1 MVLKYKKP
9 TVPDRWVRET
19 KLSLGISAREADGS
33 LAPSTSKP
41 NPITGKVVV
50 LTGSTTGLGYE
61 IAITCA
67 ENGAE
72 CIVMLNRS
80 SERAEKALRDV
91 RAAAASSGSDVKVF
105 GVDCDLMS
113 FESVREAAA
122 RVNEICKDRIDVLI
136 LNAGIMAFPFDS
148 TVDGYDVQ
156 MQTNVLSHFLLCH
169 QLFAK
174 VLRSADGRV
183 VSQSSLAA
191 KTGPLR
197 AESFLKTPDCTKW
210 TKNTWDIYGQTKL
223 SNLVFAEGL
232 QNRLDA
238 ASIKNVQ
245 SFGVHPGISATELQ
259 VTTSDNP
266 GPYGDTILGC
276 LPYVL
281 SFQSPADGALPTLLA
296 AFGGDDVVV
305 AGANYGPGKFLELR
319 GAPRRVKPNKF
330 VHDKAVD
337 ILWRGCEAAVGVAFT
352 L

>member
-33 LAPSTSKP
+33 LTPSTSKP

-91 RAAAASSGSDVKVF
+91 REAAVSSSSDVKVV
-105 GVDCDLMS
+105 GIDCDLMS
-113 FESVREAAA
+113 FDSVRKAAA
-122 RVNEICKDRIDVLI
+122 EVNEICKDRIDVLI

-148 TVDGYDVQ
+148 TVDGYDLQ
-156 MQTNVLSHFLLCH
+156 MQTNVLSHFLLTK
-169 QLFAK
+169 QLFQK

-238 ASIKNVQ
+238 ASIKNVR

-276 LPYVL
+276 LPYLL

-296 AFGGDDVVV
+296 AFGDDVI

-319 GAPRRVKPNKF
+319 GAPRRVKANKL

-337 ILWRGCEAAVGVAFT
+337 ILWRGCEAATGVTFA